1 MILGGGGGAG
11 GVACHMKAQQN
22 VEHFTKKKSKNPK
35 KKTKTWSTRGEHFHD
50 HLMSLP
56 SAPISNFPFSFL
68 GVGDYWVVP
77 IKLLPNSQIP
87 QLTSDKFKNALG
99 KIKGTTFAGFF
110 KVDHHKFM

>member
-1 MILGGGGGAG
+1 
-11 GVACHMKAQQN
+11 
-22 VEHFTKKKSKNPK
+22 
-35 KKTKTWSTRGEHFHD
+35 
-50 HLMSLP
+50 MSLP

-68 GVGDYWVVP
+68 GMGDYWVVP

-110 KVDHHKFM
+110 KVDNHKFM